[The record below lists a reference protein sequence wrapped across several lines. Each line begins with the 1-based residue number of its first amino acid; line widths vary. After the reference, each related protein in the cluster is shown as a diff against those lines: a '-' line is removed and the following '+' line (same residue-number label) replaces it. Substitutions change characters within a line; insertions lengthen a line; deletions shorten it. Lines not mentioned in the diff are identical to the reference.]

1 MPHSKHIATR
11 IALCA
16 ALATASPFLTA
27 QTLLPMPQH
36 VTWAK
41 GHFRLDRPFRLVNEA
56 GVQADNPFMKPI
68 LESPSTSADASR
80 VVLLQPLRPN
90 AKMHPE
96 AYKLHITPDTLLVK
110 AAGSEGFLHAAQT
123 LRQLTDGE
131 GRVACTDISD
141 VPAYRWRG
149 VMLDVSRHF
158 FPLSFLKKQVDV
170 LSHYK
175 FNRLHLH
182 LTDAAGWRMEIK
194 RYPRLT
200 NFAAWRTDASWKT
213 WWNDGKRHYAPE
225 YSVGAYGGYY
235 TQEELRDLVS
245 YAAERGITIVPEI
258 EMPAHSEEVLTA
270 YPELSCTHVPYKQAD
285 FCPGSVAT
293 YDFLENVLKEV
304 MDVFPST
311 DIHVGGDEAGKASW
325 SSCPLCQH
333 KMKEL
338 GLESVD
344 GLQAHL
350 ISHMGKFLEQNGRQ
364 LVGWDEV
371 IAGNLNRNTTVMVWR
386 GVDKAGEAIRHGYD
400 VVLSPGA
407 YCYLDSYQ
415 DAPPTQ
421 PEAIGGYL
429 TLEKVYG
436 YVPGEGLSPEEKS
449 HIRGVQG
456 NLWTEYVPTPEH
468 AEYMLYPRALALA
481 EIGWNGTA
489 RKDFQEFRQRALAE
503 VKRLR
508 TEDHVNAFDLG
519 HEKGE
524 RKERTTPVM
533 HKAVGAKVTYN
544 LPFHEYYPA
553 EGETSL
559 TDGKRGGWANN
570 DGRWQGFIKGKRF
583 DVTIDLGKVET
594 VKHVSADFMQA
605 CGPEIFYPSAF
616 IVQLSTDGEHFTEVY
631 NHREKSEKTIQ
642 PDIRTYAWN
651 GHATKARYI
660 RVQALPS
667 DFGGWVFT
675 DEVVVK

>member
-16 ALATASPFLTA
+16 ALATASPILTA
-27 QTLLPMPQH
+27 QNLLPMPQH

-56 GVQADNPFMKPI
+56 GVQANNPFMKPL
-68 LESPSTSADASR
+68 LESPSVSAETSR

-158 FPLSFLKKQVDV
+158 FPMTFLKKQVDV

-325 SSCPLCQH
+325 SSCSLCQH

-415 DAPPTQ
+415 YAPPTQ

-429 TLEKVYG
+429 TLEKVYS
-436 YVPGEGLSPEEKS
+436 YVPGKGLSPEEKS

-489 RKDFQEFRQRALAE
+489 HKDFQEFRQRALAE